1 MELKLV
7 ECNEKYWKD
16 IWEIRNFDKQGFVDQ
31 KDIPIE
37 NHFEFMKKHCSSY
50 RVCLKNNE
58 FAGFIGLVNND
69 LRIAVGKNFKRKGI
83 GKFML
88 NEFSN
93 SFEINEAKVKIDN
106 EASQKLFESCGYK
119 KQFIIY
125 SKNET
130 QSF

>member
-1 MELKLV
+1 
-7 ECNEKYWKD
+7 
-16 IWEIRNFDKQGFVDQ
+16 
-31 KDIPIE
+31 
-37 NHFEFMKKHCSSY
+37 
-50 RVCLKNNE
+50 
-58 FAGFIGLVNND
+58 
-69 LRIAVGKNFKRKGI
+69 
-83 GKFML
+83 ML